1 LAKIASDPLQA
12 GKEILVPFPADA
24 MKAWPISPRV
34 NRLGKE
40 PLAPQTVPE
49 SFPRHGADR
58 CGTMG
63 ASALT
68 TPWKTFFQF
77 S

>member
-1 LAKIASDPLQA
+1 
-12 GKEILVPFPADA
+12 

-68 TPWKTFFQF
+68 TPWKTFSHF